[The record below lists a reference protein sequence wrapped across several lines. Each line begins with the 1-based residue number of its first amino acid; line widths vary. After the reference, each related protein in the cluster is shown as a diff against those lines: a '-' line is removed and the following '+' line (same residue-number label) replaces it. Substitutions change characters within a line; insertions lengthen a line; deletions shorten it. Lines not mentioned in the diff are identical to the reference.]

1 MNGVLRVLRRVCHDV
16 YVNGLAGSELLPS
29 HVRYLLLRAFPGFDM
44 RRCIIEGG
52 VQWWGSGPVSV
63 GARAFINRG
72 CLINHSGSVTIGDDV
87 ALGPGCALITAS
99 HETGPASR
107 RAADGTTAPVTVGV
121 GAWLGARVTVMPGV
135 TIGPGAVIGAGS
147 LVLADVPPNTVYA
160 GAPAK
165 FVRDLSAD
173 VA

>member
-1 MNGVLRVLRRVCHDV
+1 MNGVLRVLRRVGHDV
-16 YVNGLAGSELLPS
+16 YVNGLAGSGLLPS

-72 CLINHSGSVTIGDDV
+72 CLINHSGAVTIGDDV
-87 ALGPGCALITAS
+87 ALGPGCALVTAS
-99 HETGPASR
+99 HELGPGER
-107 RAADGTTAPVTVGV
+107 RAGRGITAPIVVED

-135 TIGPGAVIGAGS
+135 TIGRGAVIGAGS
-147 LVLADVPPNTVYA
+147 LVLADVPPNTIYA
-160 GAPAK
+160 GTPAK
-165 FVRDLSAD
+165 LVRDLVAD